1 MKHPLAL
8 HLKAALIC
16 ALVAIVLALPLLWV
30 PLLPTWQGW
39 RPPVIN
45 PRAEAILAVFVALR
59 VAWCVVDIP
68 RRIPIISPCCWG
80 ECRHEFVHAMLVTY
94 AIRGA
99 MIRAVRVIE
108 IATHVLRN
116 LHQT

>member
-1 MKHPLAL
+1 MTFLMKHPLAL

-45 PRAEAILAVFVALR
+45 PRA
-59 VAWCVVDIP
+59 
-68 RRIPIISPCCWG
+68 
-80 ECRHEFVHAMLVTY
+80 
-94 AIRGA
+94 
-99 MIRAVRVIE
+99 
-108 IATHVLRN
+108 
-116 LHQT
+116 